1 MSLNYKP
8 KKKDK
13 VVIFGH
19 KGLIGSALIN
29 ELNNRKY
36 KNIICVTKKKLN
48 LLNDRKVNEFFFK
61 KKPDIVIIAAARV
74 GGIYANKTFPF
85 NFLYENLT
93 IQNNIIRSSIKYKCK
108 KLIFLGSSCIYPKS
122 WKRPFTENDLN
133 LSNLEKT
140 NEPYA
145 IAKISGLKLCETFNR
160 QFNNNYPK
168 FITVIPPNLFGPND
182 NYDNKNSH
190 VLAALIRKFKIA
202 KLKNKKKIE
211 IWGTGKPLREFLYS
225 EDAARIIIDLMELSE
240 RDIYKHTKGKFSHI
254 NIGIGKD
261 YKISSLVK
269 KLAKLSKFKGKI
281 IYNSK
286 YPDGVKRKLLNI
298 KLLKKILPDS
308 FSKMTSNKR
317 KFDYYLEK
325 EYLNLTENT
334 LKKFEKDS
342 SYNLPI

>member
-8 KKKDK
+8 RKIDK

-29 ELNNRKY
+29 ELENRSY
-36 KNIICVTKKKLN
+36 KNIISVTKKKLN
-48 LLNDRKVNEFFFK
+48 LLNHRKVNEFFLK

-85 NFLYENLT
+85 NFLYENLM
-93 IQNNIIRSSIKYKCK
+93 IQNNIIGASIKHNCK

-122 WKRPFTENDLN
+122 WKRPFTESDLN

-202 KLKNKKKIE
+202 KLKNQKKIE

-225 EDAARIIIDLMELSE
+225 RDAARIIIDLMELSE
-240 RDIYKHTKGKFSHI
+240 KDIYKHTKGKFSHI

-261 YKISSLVK
+261 YKISDLVK
-269 KLAKLSKFKGKI
+269 KLVKVSNFKGKI

-286 YPDGVKRKLLNI
+286 YPNGVKRKLLNI
-298 KLLKKILPDS
+298 KLLKKILPNS
-308 FSKMTSNKR
+308 ISKITSNKG

-325 EYLNLTENT
+325 EYLNLTEST

-342 SYNLPI
+342 SYNLSI